1 MYALAIYT
9 PILTTSEASIFE
21 YVGYFS
27 YWSAKKEDHV
37 EHHYQVS
44 TRARGF
50 SAVENDTIFDTKKR
64 PRNSPGVAQLS
75 KIGTH

>member
-9 PILTTSEASIFE
+9 PILTISEASIVE

-37 EHHYQVS
+37 EHHCYVRFYEL
-44 TRARGF
+44 TM
-50 SAVENDTIFDTKKR
+50 VMKTHIIF
-64 PRNSPGVAQLS
+64 
-75 KIGTH
+75 THKFDVIDLKL